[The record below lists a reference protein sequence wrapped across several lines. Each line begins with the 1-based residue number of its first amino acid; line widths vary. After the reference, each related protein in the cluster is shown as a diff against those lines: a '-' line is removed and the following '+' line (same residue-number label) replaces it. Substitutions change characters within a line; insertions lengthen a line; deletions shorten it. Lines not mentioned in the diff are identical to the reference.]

1 MKKVL
6 ILGNHAEG
14 LYNFRKELIHK
25 LLEEQYE
32 VHYSVPYHAKVELL
46 LKIGGTYHEIEMNR
60 RSINPIK
67 DIKILKHYYSLIK
80 KVDPDVILTYTIKP
94 NIYGGILASYLKK
107 PVIANITGLG
117 SALQGRGLIY
127 RFVKILYKLGLK
139 NAKYVFFQNESNR
152 DFFIKN
158 NISTENKAFL
168 LKGSGVNIKEF
179 YPIDIVKS
187 DNKVTF
193 LFVGRI
199 MKDKGIDEYI
209 EAAKLIKK
217 EKDNIRFQVL
227 GFFDDD
233 TYKNKIEEFERSGV
247 IEYLGVSDDTRLEM
261 KNADCIVLPSYHE
274 GMSNVLLE
282 GAALGKPLIT
292 TNIHGCKEVID
303 DGENGFLCNPKDAES
318 LKEAINKFINLSEA
332 QRKEMGRLSREK
344 VVKEFD
350 RNIVVDQYIKKIN
363 EIIYSS

>member
-1 MKKVL
+1 MSKILL
-6 ILGNHAEG
+6 ISNHGLGF
-14 LYNFRKELIHK
+14 YNFKKELMGR
-25 LLEEQYE
+25 LLSEGYE
-32 VHYSVPYHAKVELL
+32 VHFAVPYDEKLEEIISMGA
-46 LKIGGTYHEIEMNR
+46 TYHRISIDR
-60 RSINPIK
+60 RGINPIE
-67 DIKILKHYYSLIK
+67 DIKLLFHFNKLIGEIKPDLILSH
-80 KVDPDVILTYTIKP
+80 TIKP
-94 NIYGGILASYLKK
+94 NIYASLAAKYRKI
-107 PVIANITGLG
+107 PYINNITGLG
-117 SALQGRGLIY
+117 SALQNNNFLS
-127 RFVKILYKLGLK
+127 KILILLYKISLSSSSAIFFENEG
-139 NAKYVFFQNESNR
+139 NCKYFEQNK
-152 DFFIKN
+152 IG
-158 NISTENKAFL
+158 NKTKYITVPGA
-168 LKGSGVNIKEF
+168 GVNIAKYMPFE
-179 YPIDIVKS
+179 
-187 DNKVTF
+187 NKNDMDKLIF
-193 LFVGRI
+193 LFIGRI

-282 GAALGKPLIT
+282 GAAMGKPLIT
-292 TNIHGCKEVID
+292 TNIHGCKEAVD

-350 RNIVVDQYIKKIN
+350 RNIVVDQYINKID
-363 EIIYSS
+363 EIIYIS